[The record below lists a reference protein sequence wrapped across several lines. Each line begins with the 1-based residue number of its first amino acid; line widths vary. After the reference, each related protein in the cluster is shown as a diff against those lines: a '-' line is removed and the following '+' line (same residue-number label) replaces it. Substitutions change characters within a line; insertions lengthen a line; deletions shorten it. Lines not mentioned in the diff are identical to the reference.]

1 MPFANPFLKAVSSL
15 DPCNRKTS
23 VALELMKE
31 LPLYAS
37 NVVQDS
43 EKEAYDLEI
52 HNFQNDHFSD
62 IVEESVNLWWKD
74 VENTSKYPL
83 LSRMTFA
90 LLTCFHEPKVESSF
104 SIMNNVI
111 TPGSNTLN
119 VSTFNAMQCIK
130 YELRSQKKKKKSAVC
145 MFSKHDFLKEKVDPK
160 LVRNVRN
167 SRNVYFVKLKQNKS
181 LREERI
187 KELNASKE
195 KALTKNVA
203 KKMSADATK
212 RQRINHKK
220 KLTHFK
226 ETA

>member
-1 MPFANPFLKAVSSL
+1 KAVSSL
-15 DPCNRKTS
+15 DPCNRRTS
-23 VALELMKE
+23 VALESMKE

-52 HNFQNDHFSD
+52 HNFQNDRFSD
-62 IVEESVNLWWKD
+62 IVEASVDLWWRD

-83 LSRMTFA
+83 LSRMAFA

-104 SIMNNVI
+104 IILNNVI
-111 TPGSNTLN
+111 TPGSNRLN

-130 YELRSQKKKKKSAVC
+130 YELRLKKKKLKKSAVC

-167 SRNVYFVKLKQNKS
+167 SRNVYFDKLKQNKS

-195 KALTKNVA
+195 KALTK
-203 KKMSADATK
+203 K
-212 RQRINHKK
+212 RCLQMQLKGK
-220 KLTHFK
+220 
-226 ETA
+226 

>member
-43 EKEAYDLEI
+43 EKAYDLEI

-62 IVEESVNLWWKD
+62 IVEESVDLWWGD
-74 VENTSKYPL
+74 VENTLKYPL

-111 TPGSNTLN
+111 TPGSNRLN

-130 YELRSQKKKKKSAVC
+130 YELRSQKKKIG
-145 MFSKHDFLKEKVDPK
+145 
-160 LVRNVRN
+160 
-167 SRNVYFVKLKQNKS
+167 S
-181 LREERI
+181 LYVFQ
-187 KELNASKE
+187 
-195 KALTKNVA
+195 T
-203 KKMSADATK
+203 
-212 RQRINHKK
+212 
-220 KLTHFK
+220 
-226 ETA
+226 